1 MFLFLAKFQP
11 QNVLNLF
18 LLKYFNTVL
27 REYKVEFD
35 DGTSDYI
42 EPSDIDNVEVMILD
56 V

>member
-1 MFLFLAKFQP
+1 MVTPNGWFIGDI
-11 QNVLNLF
+11 V
-18 LLKYFNTVL
+18 YFNTVL

>member
-1 MFLFLAKFQP
+1 MYLL
-11 QNVLNLF
+11 LNLNGWF
-18 LLKYFNTVL
+18 VGDIVYYIIVL

-56 V
+56 I